1 MIEEYVLNYVLLYVL
16 LESYEIWWQRA
27 GTLLG
32 ILARMFEYY
41 RKNIWLFLLMQP
53 TFYFSIVFMML
64 CDYNIYSVIF
74 LSIKAGDVLTKITL
88 LKKVFIDKEVSK
100 ELSEVLLVPINQVF
114 IYIGLI
120 IYPILIVLAL
130 S

>member
-1 MIEEYVLNYVLLYVL
+1 MVEEYVLNYVLLYIL

-27 GTLLG
+27 ETLLG
-32 ILARMFEYY
+32 ILARMFEHY

-53 TFYFSIVFMML
+53 TFYFAIVFTML
-64 CDYNIYSVIF
+64 CDFNVYSMIF
-74 LSIKAGDVLTKITL
+74 LSIKASDVLTKMLL
-88 LKKVFIDKEVSK
+88 LKKVFVQREVSK
-100 ELSEVLLVPINQVF
+100 ELSEVLLVPINQIF
-114 IYIGLI
+114 IYMGLI